1 MDIILIWIW
10 HDMTTKSVPVFAALR
25 CWRFLASPG
34 CPALGAGTELADGI
48 RKRILVSLAGSV
60 MDNIVRTTSRD
71 NESDSLDPSKAFVKL
86 SALCPCALSQVSTLS

>member
-1 MDIILIWIW
+1 
-10 HDMTTKSVPVFAALR
+10 MTTKSVPVFAALR

-34 CPALGAGTELADGI
+34 CPALGAGTELAPGI
-48 RKRILVSLAGSV
+48 RKRSLVSLAGSV

-86 SALCPCALSQVSTLS
+86 SALCPCTLSQVSTLS